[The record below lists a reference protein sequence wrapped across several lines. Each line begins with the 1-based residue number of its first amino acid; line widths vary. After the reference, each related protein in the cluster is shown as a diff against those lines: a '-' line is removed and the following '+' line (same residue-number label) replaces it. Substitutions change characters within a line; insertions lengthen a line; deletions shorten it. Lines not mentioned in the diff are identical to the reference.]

1 MDKIEF
7 DEKTKANVI
16 ELTRLINNLQTQ
28 LRTICQTVV
37 YMNGQNPD
45 EYVLAPDLSGV
56 VKINKNE
63 EKENRLS

>member
-16 ELTRLINNLQTQ
+16 ELTRLINNLQLQ

-37 YMNGQNPD
+37 YMNNENPD
-45 EYVLAPDLSGV
+45 EYVLASDLSGV

>member
-1 MDKIEF
+1 MDKIKF
-7 DEKTKANVI
+7 DEKTKANVV
-16 ELTRLINNLQTQ
+16 ELTRLINNLQLQ

-37 YMNGQNPD
+37 YMNDQNPD

-63 EKENRLS
+63 EKENQLS

>member
-7 DEKTKANVI
+7 DEKTKANVV
-16 ELTRLINNLQTQ
+16 ELTRLINNLQLQ

-45 EYVLAPDLSGV
+45 EYVLAPDMSGV
-56 VKINKNE
+56 IRVKKN
-63 EKENRLS
+63 EKENQLS